1 MTVREKIVRHA
12 DRVLARGGKA
22 TVDEFARAAGVSR
35 ASFYRHFKS
44 RDELLQELE
53 VAPEPGARERIL
65 QAGLEMVGAHG
76 LTALSMDDLADRAG
90 VSRATLYRL
99 FPGKSALF
107 TALAYAYSPLEPVIQ
122 VLADREDDPP
132 HVVIPDVAR
141 AVYTTVYGR
150 GENRT
155 GLLRAMFFE
164 VSALSPDAEEAT
176 RKVLTKV
183 VGALVG
189 YVMAQMSAGR
199 LRRMHPLLAL
209 QSLIGPIFFHVM
221 TRPAVEQVLQIE
233 MDSEQAMAELAQT
246 WLRAMEVKERG
257 DE

>member
-12 DRVLARGGKA
+12 ERVLARGGKP

-35 ASFYRHFKS
+35 ASFYRHFNS
-44 RDELLQELE
+44 RDELLRALE

-65 QAGLEMVGAHG
+65 RAGLVMVGENG
-76 LTALSMDDLADRAG
+76 LTVLSMDELADRAG

-107 TALAYAYSPLEPVIQ
+107 TALVYAYSPMEPVIQ

-132 HVVIPDVAR
+132 EVVIPDVAR
-141 AVYTTVYGR
+141 AVYTTVYGS

-155 GLLRAMFFE
+155 GLLRAIFFE

-176 RKVLTKV
+176 RSVLMNV
-183 VGALVG
+183 VGVLAG

-209 QSLIGPIFFHVM
+209 QALIGPIFFHVM
-221 TRPAVEQVLQIE
+221 TRPAVERVLHLE
-233 MDSEQAMAELAQT
+233 MDGEQAMAELAQT
-246 WLRAMEVKERG
+246 WLRAMAVKEEG